1 MIPRG
6 EQKKAQTKEAIA
18 KLFVPELD
26 DGRY

>member
-6 EQKKAQTKEAIA
+6 EQKNAHTKDAIA

-26 DGRY
+26 EGRY